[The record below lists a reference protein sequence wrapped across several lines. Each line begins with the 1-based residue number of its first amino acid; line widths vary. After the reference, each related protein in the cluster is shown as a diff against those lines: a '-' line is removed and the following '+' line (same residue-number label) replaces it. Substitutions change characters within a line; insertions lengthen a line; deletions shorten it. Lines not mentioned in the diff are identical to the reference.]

1 MKKACFE
8 ANKDDPNY
16 DYDLQDGSFDG
27 SLTWSPKGVHLPPTE
42 DWDCQLERFED
53 GDLITSLTPLIQSG
67 LVALNAFAH
76 VVGLKVGNFFDDS
89 TPHVNVEMR
98 EYTGEPSHLNPQK
111 IQSALFGNEIGKVAR
126 IRRVSGS
133 KESPNGLAPVV
144 PSGKI

>member
-42 DWDCQLERFED
+42 DWDCQLERFRFED
-53 GDLITSLTPLIQSG
+53 GDFITSLTPSIQSG
-67 LVALNAFAH
+67 LVALNAFSH

-89 TPHVNVEMR
+89 TPHVNAEMW
-98 EYTGEPSHLNPQK
+98 EYTGEPSHFNLQK
-111 IQSALFGNEIGKVAR
+111 IPPALSGNEIGKVAR
-126 IRRVSGS
+126 IRRVTDSR
-133 KESPNGLAPVV
+133 
-144 PSGKI
+144 